1 MFLVSIAFF
10 YSLIICALYD
20 VYMYKVN
27 KDYYYYYVWFQVY
40 MVQRKSIDKD
50 ISVDDKECV

>member
-20 VYMYKVN
+20 VYMYSYKVN
-27 KDYYYYYVWFQVY
+27 KDYYYYVICSCKRGEIILVLLLSSL
-40 MVQRKSIDKD
+40 RLK
-50 ISVDDKECV
+50 

>member
-1 MFLVSIAFF
+1 MFLVPIAFF

-27 KDYYYYYVWFQVY
+27 TDYLYYVICSCKRGEIILVLLLSSL
-40 MVQRKSIDKD
+40 RLK
-50 ISVDDKECV
+50 